1 MSVSTNTQPPI
12 IIAGAG
18 PVGLFCAM
26 LLTRAGHRVVVLE
39 QNTEVAE
46 DMRASTFHP
55 ATLDLLDRCDLS
67 DELVSRGTP
76 ARRWQYMIHG
86 TDQRAVFDLG
96 VLSDLTRHPYRL
108 QCEQFHLTRMVVER
122 LADEPLCDLRMGWKV
137 VSVEQGGDIVKVR
150 ASRGDEAVT
159 LETPWLIAADGGRST
174 IRKHLGLSFEGS
186 VFPKTSITLVLRF
199 PLEEHIPGLLGVSY
213 VWTDEAHYSLMQIR
227 DLWRFSYSPN
237 PDQTVEE
244 ALSEPVAQA
253 NLASVFPGLGPFELL
268 QRNHYTLHQ
277 RCLESFRVGRILFAG
292 DSAHLNSPAGGMG
305 MNSGLHDA
313 ACLIEHLLPVLEGHS
328 DDLLDRYD
336 RRRRTIALEEVQ
348 RLSARNYRKHR
359 ETDPE
364 KRKLIWREFKA
375 ITGDRERM
383 REFLLNSSMIRSR
396 QREAEIQ

>member
-1 MSVSTNTQPPI
+1 MTIHSCSYYCDKPECIKSQRDELRETL
-12 IIAGAG
+12 AG
-18 PVGLFCAM
+18 
-26 LLTRAGHRVVVLE
+26 VLE

-55 ATLDLLDRCDLS
+55 ATLDLLDQCDLS

-96 VLSDLTRHPYRL
+96 VLSDLTSHPYRL
-108 QCEQFHLTRMVVER
+108 QCEQCHLTRMMVGRMANES
-122 LADEPLCDLRMGWKV
+122 LCDLRMGWKV
-137 VSVEQGGDIVKVR
+137 VSVEQAGDVVRVR
-150 ASRGDEAVT
+150 ATRGDESMR

-213 VWTDEAHYSLMQIR
+213 VWTEKAHYSLMQIR

-328 DDLLDRYD
+328 KALLDRYD